1 MDYKITNRRV
11 IDFIIG
17 SLNDV
22 YGVGRFILFLL
33 LLRRLNMFDNLN
45 DYKFMKAINAMRFD
59 DKL

>member
-22 YGVGRFILFLL
+22 YGVGRFILF
-33 LLRRLNMFDNLN
+33 
-45 DYKFMKAINAMRFD
+45 YYS
-59 DKL
+59 